1 MSLTKVYFRN
11 INTNLTAFSDSI
23 TITNF
28 GNIANRDIGELFDR
42 SQGGSSN
49 VSIFWQESTQS
60 FRLAYTSST
69 GQDNSNLSVT
79 ANANLRLGN
88 LFADTFSFSNG
99 TPLQSGIVGGSDTQI
114 QFNDN
119 GNFAGATG
127 LTTDGTNLTVSG
139 TVFGTQVNAAVIG
152 NSGTT
157 LTGTI
162 STSSQPNITSLGQL
176 ISLLVSGTID
186 ANVVQATVIGNV
198 GATIIGNGQQIT
210 GLIGSQISGPVLE
223 ATTATYVTGLTGTNV
238 NVALGYI
245 PLDSNGKAVSSGT
258 ADYVVQ
264 SIQSNITSLGILS
277 GLTVNGT
284 IDSTTVQA
292 ATIGN
297 VGATLL
303 GNGQQI
309 TGLIGSQ
316 ISGPVLEATTATY
329 VTGLTGTNVNVA
341 LGYVPLDSNATAV
354 ASYLAEYVTQGNQP
368 NITSVGTLTSL
379 TSSGTIDANVIQAAI
394 IGNVGTAVKAA
405 TVTADTTING
415 PLNGTLGSAGGNSAI
430 VSTLSATANVD
441 VFALTVNGSAT
452 IGTYLSAAAGIQNTA
467 IGNLW
472 QNSGKF
478 TTLEA
483 ISGINNTII
492 GNVTPSSATF
502 TFANIDGNLTSG
514 NVFAANYYFANGDPF
529 VSGGGGFNNIVAN
542 YNYVSSGA
550 NSTVSILGINGI
562 STNAN
567 ATTNTVLISTLPGLS
582 GIFDFGFVTDVV
594 EMSYDMGFIT
604 G

>member
-11 INTNLTAFSDSI
+11 INTNLTAFSDPI

-42 SQGGSSN
+42 SQGGNSN

-69 GQDNSNLSVT
+69 GQENANITVT
-79 ANANLRLGN
+79 SDANLRLGN
-88 LFADTFSFSNG
+88 IFADTFHFSNG
-99 TPLQSGIVGGSDTQI
+99 QPIQSGIIGGSNTQL
-114 QFNDN
+114 QYNNN
-119 GNFAGATG
+119 GFFAGASG
-127 LTTDGTNLTVSG
+127 LTTDGTNLTASG
-139 TVFGTQVNAAVIG
+139 TIFGTQVNAAVIG
-152 NSGTT
+152 NTGAT

-162 STSSQPNITSLGQL
+162 STAAQPNITSLGQL
-176 ISLLVSGTID
+176 ISLLVTGSID
-186 ANVVQATVIGNV
+186 ANVVQATTIGNV
-198 GATIIGNGQQIT
+198 GATLLGNGQAIT

-238 NVALGYI
+238 NVALGYV
-245 PLDSNGKAVSSGT
+245 PLDSNGKAISAGT
-258 ADYVVQ
+258 ADFVINSSQ
-264 SIQSNITSLGILS
+264 PNITSVGVLT

-284 IDSTTVQA
+284 IDSNTIQA

-297 VGATLL
+297 VGATIL
-303 GNGQQI
+303 GNGQQL

-354 ASYLAEYVTQGNQP
+354 AAYLADYVTQSNQA
-368 NITSVGTLTSL
+368 NITSLGVLTSL
-379 TSSGTIDANVIQAAI
+379 VVSGQIDANLVQAAI
-394 IGNVGTAVKAA
+394 IGNTGAAIQGA
-405 TVTADTTING
+405 TVTADNSITG
-415 PLNGTLGSAGGNSAI
+415 PLNGTLGSLGGNSAI
-430 VSTLSATANVD
+430 VSTLSATANATV
-441 VFALTVNGSAT
+441 ANLTVNGSAT
-452 IGTYLSAAAGIQNTA
+452 VGSFFSAAAGVQNTA

-483 ISGINNTII
+483 TSGLNNTII
-492 GNVTPSSATF
+492 GNVLPSSATF
-502 TFANIDGNLTSG
+502 TFANIQGNVNSG

-529 VSGGGGFNNIVAN
+529 VSGGGFNNIVAN
-542 YNYVSSGA
+542 YGFVNSGS
-550 NSTVSILGINGI
+550 NTTVSLVGINGVA
-562 STNAN
+562 TNAN
-567 ATTNTVLISTLPGLS
+567 AITNTVFISTLPGLS
-582 GIFDFGFVTDVV
+582 GTFDFGFVTDVV
-594 EMSYDMGFIT
+594 EIAYDMGFIS
-604 G
+604 

>member
-42 SQGGSSN
+42 SQGGNSN

-69 GQDNSNLSVT
+69 GQENSNLSVT

-114 QFNDN
+114 QFNNN

-127 LTTDGTNLTVSG
+127 LTTDGVNLTASG
-139 TVFGTQVNAAVIG
+139 TIYGSTINALTIG
-152 NSGTT
+152 NAGASLVGTVT
-157 LTGTI
+157 
-162 STSSQPNITSLGQL
+162 TSAQPQITSLG
-176 ISLLVSGTID
+176 SL
-186 ANVVQATVIGNV
+186 
-198 GATIIGNGQQIT
+198 
-210 GLIGSQISGPVLE
+210 
-223 ATTATYVTGLTGTNV
+223 TGLTVAGTV
-238 NVALGYI
+238 
-245 PLDSNGKAVSSGT
+245 D
-258 ADYVVQ
+258 VV
-264 SIQSNITSLGILS
+264 
-277 GLTVNGT
+277 
-284 IDSTTVQA
+284 TVQA

-297 VGATLL
+297 VGAALK
-303 GNGQQI
+303 GNGSQI
-309 TGLIGSQ
+309 TGILGSAVV
-316 ISGPVLEATTATY
+316 GAVDNATTAVY

-341 LGYVPLDSNATAV
+341 LGYVPLDSNGTAV
-354 ASYLAEYVTQGNQP
+354 SAETAQYVTQATQS
-368 NITSVGTLTSL
+368 NITALGVLTGLTVSGTVDAVTVQAATIGNVGAAILGNGSQLTGLTGSQISGPVDNATTAVYVTSL
-379 TSSGTIDANVIQAAI
+379 TGTNVNVALGYIPLDSNGTAVSSGTAQYVTQSTQSNITQVGILTGLTVSGTIDSANVQAAI
-394 IGNVGTAVKAA
+394 IGNSGAAFTGATYTA
-405 TVTADTTING
+405 TSSFNG
-415 PLNGTLGSAGGNSAI
+415 PLNGTLGSAGGNTAI
-430 VSTLSATANVD
+430 VSNLSATGNATIQ
-441 VFALTVNGSAT
+441 ALTVNTSAVFGSFLSAT
-452 IGTYLSAAAGIQNTA
+452 AGIQNTA
-467 IGNLW
+467 IGNLS
-472 QNSGKF
+472 QNTGKF

-483 ISGINNTII
+483 TSGLNNTII
-492 GNVTPSSATF
+492 GNVSPSSATF

-529 VSGGGGFNNIVAN
+529 VSGGGFNNIVAN
-542 YNYVSSGA
+542 YSYVSSGA
-550 NSTVSILGINGI
+550 NSTVSILGINGV

-567 ATTNTVLISTLPGLS
+567 ATTNTVFISTLPGLS
-582 GIFDFGFVTDVV
+582 GTFDFGSITDVV